1 MALAADPGTGQMV
14 LVFEL
19 IHNLC
24 LRANRRAT
32 LVLRSD
38 VTYTAD
44 DIGGVLD
51 RMGIAG
57 CIEIVPKWPE
67 VPPDVLV
74 VDETLRIPGHLGGTL
89 LTAVLFRTEAAEPSG
104 FDSEVYISADLV
116 RANIYPGVDR
126 LRSHSNRDLD
136 QRRSG
141 VARRLRERAGEP
153 GIDQLLTQPFFVSTP
168 WTETPGAFVP
178 AETGLVEA
186 EAYLAGSP
194 TPE

>member
-1 MALAADPGTGQMV
+1 
-14 LVFEL
+14 
-19 IHNLC
+19 
-24 LRANRRAT
+24 
-32 LVLRSD
+32 
-38 VTYTAD
+38 
-44 DIGGVLD
+44 
-51 RMGIAG
+51 MGIAG
-57 CIEIVPKWPE
+57 CIEIVPEWPE

-74 VDETLRIPGHLGGTL
+74 VDETLRVPGHLGGTL
-89 LTAVLFRTEAAEPSG
+89 LTAVLFRSEAAEPSG

-116 RANIYPGVDR
+116 RAHIYPGVDR

-168 WTETPGAFVP
+168 WTEKPGVFVP
-178 AETGLVEA
+178 AATGLVEA

-194 TPE
+194 SPE